1 MAEEEGSDGS
11 SVDPTAADAPSVAA
25 RDDLAGVV
33 DLFGWLTRAE
43 LAGALS
49 ELAFKQRAEVDD
61 DAIAAAIDVAVAEYA
76 LVPAPPAAL
85 AEGDGTGTGDTSR
98 AGAGNAPT
106 DVADPDDGLDADDVA
121 LAVGPAAFPS
131 LPDGAADLPHI
142 LDVPD
147 REVDREKLS
156 EAVLAR
162 LSEDAV
168 AAISD
173 GDADRL
179 AVLADVTYDIE
190 AWAPVDAGPI
200 RERIVA
206 ELDS

>member
-1 MAEEEGSDGS
+1 MTGTDRSGPDG
-11 SVDPTAADAPSVAA
+11 AATDAPSVAA

-43 LAGALS
+43 LASALS
-49 ELAFKQRAEVDD
+49 ELAYKRRAEVDG

-85 AEGDGTGTGDTSR
+85 TESGDD
-98 AGAGNAPT
+98 AAA
-106 DVADPDDGLDADDVA
+106 VADPDDGVDAERVA

-131 LPDGAADLPHI
+131 LPDGAGDLPHI

-147 REVDREKLS
+147 RDVDREALS

-162 LSEDAV
+162 LSTDAV
-168 AAISD
+168 AAINES
-173 GDADRL
+173 DADRL

-190 AWAPVDAGPI
+190 AWAPVDATPI
-200 RERIVA
+200 RDRIVA
-206 ELDS
+206 ELDE

>member
-1 MAEEEGSDGS
+1 MGDGGGLGGN
-11 SVDPTAADAPSVAA
+11 APSVAA

-33 DLFGWLTRAE
+33 DLFEWLTREE
-43 LAGALS
+43 LSEALS

-61 DAIAAAIDVAVAEYA
+61 EAIAAAIDVAVAEYA
-76 LVPAPPAAL
+76 LVPAPPRAL
-85 AEGDGTGTGDTSR
+85 SEVGGGSEPDA
-98 AGAGNAPT
+98 
-106 DVADPDDGLDADDVA
+106 VADPGDADDAADAVA

-131 LPDGAADLPHI
+131 LPADAEDLPHI
-142 LDVPD
+142 LDVSERD
-147 REVDREKLS
+147 VDRETLS

-168 AAISD
+168 AAIES

-179 AVLADVTYDIE
+179 EVLADVTYDIE
-190 AWAPVDAGPI
+190 AWAPVDAGDV

-206 ELDS
+206 ELDG